1 MKIQKIIIL
10 FIGLSLGMSKVQSQE
25 KLYTNEFPLEDV
37 TLFDSP
43 FKHARDL
50 NIEVLLKYD
59 VDRFMAPYRKEAG
72 LKPKAPTYPNWEGL
86 DGHVGGHY
94 LSAMAMNYAAKGNA
108 ECKKRMEY
116 IISEIKECQ
125 EANAINNKEW
135 GFGYAGGFPNSD
147 KLWSAFKK
155 GDFSLYNSSW
165 APFYNLH
172 KMYAGLRDAWLYAD
186 NEEAK
191 TLFLKFCNWGIA
203 ITSNLSDKQ
212 MESMLNME
220 HGGMPEVFAD
230 AYQMTGDKKYLIA
243 AKRYSHKAILDPLSE
258 NLDHLDN
265 KHANTIIPKI
275 VGFERIAEVGNDTKY
290 NNAGSFFW
298 ETVVNNRSLAFG
310 GNSRKEHFPSKAAS
324 IDYVNEDDGPESC
337 NSYNMLKL
345 TEDLFRVDPKAKYV
359 DYYERTLYNHIL
371 STQHP
376 EHGGYVYFTSA
387 RPRHYRVYSTPNE
400 AMWCCVGTGM
410 ENHGKYNQFIYTHSN
425 DALYLNL
432 FIASELNWKEKGV
445 KIKQET
451 TFPNEEQTK
460 LTITEGKSKFNLLVR
475 YPSWVKEG
483 ALKIVVNGK
492 NVNYTNK
499 PSSYISINRKWKKGD
514 VVQIMLPMHNTV
526 EQVPNVPQYIAFLH
540 GPILLGAETGKEDL
554 KGLIADDS
562 RFGQYPGGERLPLD
576 KAPILVEDDLDHI
589 GSKLEPIKGKP
600 LHFKLN
606 VDMQNPIDSHL
617 KPFYKIHDSRYMVY
631 WLSLTN
637 SGYNTY
643 VDSLA
648 TIEKEKLE
656 LEKRTVD
663 YVGTGEQQPESDH
676 YMESS
681 KSNSGNSQD
690 EFWRA
695 ARDEGYFSY
704 LMSTDSATNLNL
716 IVRYWE
722 FYWGTKKFDIYI
734 DDEILVSVDTSNHS
748 NISQFTDI
756 TYPIPDAM
764 VKGKDKVRVRFQAKT
779 RSSTSDIFHVRLTK
793 AANQKL

>member
-1 MKIQKIIIL
+1 MKIQKKITIL
-10 FIGLSLGMSKVQSQE
+10 FLGLSLIMSETQSQE
-25 KLYTNEFPLEDV
+25 KLYPNEFPLEDV
-37 TLFDSP
+37 TLLEGL

-72 LKPKAPTYPNWEGL
+72 LKPKAPSYPNWEGL

-94 LSAMAMNYAAKGNA
+94 LSAIAMNYAATGNK
-108 ECKKRMEY
+108 ECKKRMDY
-116 IISEIKECQ
+116 MISEIKECQ
-125 EANAINNKEW
+125 EANAMNNKEW
-135 GFGYAGGFPNSD
+135 GVGYAGGFPNSD

-155 GDFSLYNSSW
+155 GDFSVYNSAW

-172 KMYAGLRDAWLYAD
+172 KMYAGLRDAWLYGD
-186 NEEAK
+186 SEEAK
-191 TLFLKFCNWGIA
+191 NIFLNFCDWGIS
-203 ITSNLSDKQ
+203 ITSTLTDKQ
-212 MESMLNME
+212 MESVLNME

-230 AYQMTGDKKYLIA
+230 AYQITGEDKYLIA
-243 AKRYSHKAILDPLSE
+243 AKRYSHKAFLNPLSKGID
-258 NLDHLDN
+258 NLDN
-265 KHANTIIPKI
+265 KHANTQVPKF
-275 VGFERIAEVGNDTKY
+275 VGFERIAELSNDSKY
-290 NNAGSFFW
+290 SKAGSFFW
-298 ETVVNNRSLAFG
+298 ETVVNNRTLAFG

-345 TEDLFRVDPKAKYV
+345 TEDLFRVQPDAKYV

-387 RPRHYRVYSTPNE
+387 RPRHYRVYSAPNE

-410 ENHGKYNQFIYTHSN
+410 ENHGKYNQFIYTHTKGS
-425 DALYLNL
+425 LYINL

-451 TFPNEEQTK
+451 KFPYEEQTK
-460 LTITEGKSKFNLLVR
+460 LTITEGQSNFNLLVR
-475 YPSWVKEG
+475 YPNWVKEG
-483 ALKIVVNGK
+483 ALKILVNGK
-492 NVNYTNK
+492 NVNYTIK
-499 PSSYISINRKWKKGD
+499 PSSYISIKRTWKKGD
-514 VVQIMLPMHNTV
+514 VIQIILPMQNTV
-526 EQVPNVPQYIAFLH
+526 EQIPNVPQYIAFLH
-540 GPILLGAETGKEDL
+540 GPILLGAETGTEDL

-562 RFGQYPGGERLPLD
+562 RFGQYPGGERLPLND
-576 KAPILVEDDLDHI
+576 APILVEDDI
-589 GSKLEPIKGKP
+589 QNIANKLKSIKGEP
-600 LHFKLN
+600 LNFKLN
-606 VDMQNPIDSHL
+606 VEMQNTIENHL
-617 KPFYKIHDSRYMVY
+617 KPFYKIHDARYMMY

-637 SGYNTY
+637 SGYKTY

-648 TIEKEKLE
+648 TLEKEKLE

-681 KSNSGNSQD
+681 KSNTGNSQD

-704 LMSTDSATNLNL
+704 LMSTESATNLNL
-716 IVRYWE
+716 IIRYWG

-734 DDEILVSVDTSNHS
+734 DDKKLVSVDTSNHS
-748 NISQFTDI
+748 NISQFI
-756 TYPIPDAM
+756 EATYRIPDSM
-764 VKGKDKVRVRFQAKT
+764 VKGKEKIRVRFQAQSH
-779 RSSTSDIFHVRLTK
+779 SSTSDIYYVRLTK
-793 AANQKL
+793 FAK

>member
-1 MKIQKIIIL
+1 MKIQKKIAIL
-10 FIGLSLGMSKVQSQE
+10 FLGLSLSISQVQSQE
-25 KLYTNEFPLEDV
+25 KLYSNEFPLEDV
-37 TLFDSP
+37 TLFDSH

-72 LKPKAPTYPNWEGL
+72 LKPKAPSYPNWEGL

-94 LSAMAMNYAAKGNA
+94 LSAMAMNYAATGNK
-108 ECKKRMEY
+108 ECKKRMDY
-116 IISEIKECQ
+116 MISEIKECQ
-125 EANAINNKEW
+125 KANAINNKEW
-135 GFGYAGGFPNSD
+135 GVGYAGGFPNSD

-155 GDFSLYNSSW
+155 GDFSLYNSAW

-186 NEEAK
+186 SEEAK
-191 TLFLKFCNWGIA
+191 IIFLKFCDWGIA

-230 AYQMTGDKKYLIA
+230 AYQITGDDKYLIA
-243 AKRYSHKAILDPLSE
+243 AKRYSHKAFLDPLSKGID
-258 NLDHLDN
+258 NLDN
-265 KHANTIIPKI
+265 KHANTQIPKF
-275 VGFERIAEVGNDTKY
+275 VGFERIAELSNDSKY
-290 NNAGSFFW
+290 SKAGSFFW
-298 ETVVNNRSLAFG
+298 ETVVNNRTLAFG

-345 TEDLFRVDPKAKYV
+345 TEDLFRVQPNAKYA

-387 RPRHYRVYSTPNE
+387 RPRHYRVYSAPNE

-410 ENHGKYNQFIYTHSN
+410 ENHGKYNQFIYTHTK

-432 FIASELNWKEKGV
+432 FIASELNWKEKGI

-451 TFPNEEQTK
+451 NFPYEEQTK

-475 YPSWVKEG
+475 YPIWVKEG
-483 ALKIVVNGK
+483 ALKILVNGK
-492 NVNYTNK
+492 NVNYTKK
-499 PSSYISINRKWKKGD
+499 PSSYISIQRTWKKGD
-514 VVQIMLPMHNTV
+514 VVQLMLPMQNTV

-540 GPILLGAETGKEDL
+540 GPILLGAETGTEDL

-562 RFGQYPGGERLPLD
+562 RFGQYPGGERLPLND
-576 KAPILVEDDLDHI
+576 APILVEDDI
-589 GSKLEPIKGKP
+589 QNIANKLEPIKGEP

-606 VDMQNPIDSHL
+606 VDVQNPIENHL
-617 KPFYKIHDSRYMVY
+617 KPFYKIHDARYMMY

-643 VDSLA
+643 VDSL
-648 TIEKEKLE
+648 TTLEKEKLE

-716 IVRYWE
+716 IVRYWA

-734 DDEILVSVDTSNHS
+734 DDKKLASVDTSNHS

-764 VKGKDKVRVRFQAKT
+764 VKGKDKVRVRFQAKP

-793 AANQKL
+793 AAN